1 MAKAEKLMAFIHKW
15 EGDFANNPY
24 DGGGCTMKGVTL
36 STYRDYF
43 GQYKTCEDLRYI
55 TDEEWL
61 YIFKDGYWDK
71 CKADEIDSQ
80 IVANIIVDWAW
91 MSGVKTAV
99 KKIQKLL
106 GVEVDGI
113 VGRETINAINNCNED
128 ILFNDIYNERVRF
141 YTNIVEK
148 KPSQKMFLHGWLNR
162 LNDIDTHEMKTIK
175 IN

>member
-1 MAKAEKLMAFIHKW
+1 MAKAEKLMTFIHKW

-24 DGGGCTMKGVTL
+24 DSGGCTMKGITL

-80 IVANIIVDWAW
+80 IIANIIVDWVW

-113 VGRETINAINNCNED
+113 VGRETINAINNCDED

-148 KPSQKMFLHGWLNR
+148 KPSQKIFLNGWLNR
-162 LNDIDTHEMKTIK
+162 LNDINTHEMKTIK

>member
-61 YIFKDGYWDK
+61 YIFKDGYWNK

-113 VGRETINAINNCNED
+113 VGRETIGAINNCNED
-128 ILFNDIYNERVRF
+128 ILFNDIYNERVKF

-148 KPSQKMFLHGWLNR
+148 KPSQKMFLNGWLNR